1 MSYIF
6 YINFTIYKYEG
17 FVGKSVFRDFEERR
31 Y

>member
-6 YINFTIYKYEG
+6 HINFTIYKYEG